1 MRFNEDWLINQYEK
15 RIKTYE
21 NEIKNCTHISESETR
36 LKYRALIIATKE
48 FIKDLKELKE
58 SKDV

>member
-1 MRFNEDWLINQYEK
+1 MRFNEEWLINQYEI
-15 RIKTYE
+15 RIEAYKAMLSVFRDN
-21 NEIKNCTHISESETR
+21 NEITKI
-36 LKYRALIIATKE
+36 KAIIIATEE